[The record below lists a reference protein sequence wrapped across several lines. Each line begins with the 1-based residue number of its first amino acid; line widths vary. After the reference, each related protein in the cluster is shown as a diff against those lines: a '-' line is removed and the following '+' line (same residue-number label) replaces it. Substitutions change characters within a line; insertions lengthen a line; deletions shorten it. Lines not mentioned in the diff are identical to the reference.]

1 MDDIVYVD
9 PTTLKPHPDRTKAG
23 TILSEDDGKYKLLAV
38 SIREDGIQDPL
49 KVQKGTNNIIGG
61 HHRWKIAIAMGMKEV
76 PARYYDVD
84 DDEARLMMVM
94 DNHKRIGDEK
104 DPMKLAWTFQVV
116 VSERGSARG
125 GDRAREDKSK
135 QTLEELAQFFDMQRR
150 HFIRYLDLLRLIP
163 ELQRLV
169 SDQKIGIK
177 AGSILSKLS
186 PQNQRKVYE
195 SIPNSRKPD
204 WRMTEAEARNLAN
217 VYEPKSQ
224 VVEVVE
230 DDEVSIESMSATVEN
245 GIATLD
251 VDIEE
256 LDFGD
261 EDDAYE
267 EGVTTTSDIV
277 DNLEHGGTRKYRDI
291 DQMEISL
298 AANQFIDRPNRKS
311 VLNVSEGV
319 DIEYGEKGLSA
330 SKMVEE
336 SAKEMA
342 QQIVLIEGV
351 DKRTEYAKTQLS
363 VAIDKQLK
371 WIERIDSELIPL
383 RVLVGDELDEQ
394 LGQRWNELCEQVE
407 RVQKKISAMAE
418 VIVRA

>member
-76 PARYYDVD
+76 PVRYYDVN

-116 VSERGSARG
+116 VSKRGFARG

-135 QTLEELAQFFDMQRR
+135 QTLEELAQFFDMKRT
-150 HFIRYLDLLRLIP
+150 HFIRYLDLLKLIP

-169 SDQKIGIK
+169 SEQKIGIK

-230 DDEVSIESMSATVEN
+230 DDEVSIESRSATVEN

-371 WIERIDSELIPL
+371 WIERIDSELIPM

-407 RVQKKISAMAE
+407 RVQKKISAMSD
-418 VIVRA
+418 VIVGA

>member
-9 PTTLKPHPDRTKAG
+9 PTTLRPHPDRTKAG
-23 TILSEDDGKYKLLAV
+23 TMLSEEDGKYKLLAL
-38 SIREDGIQDPL
+38 SIREEGIQDPL
-49 KVQKGTNNIIGG
+49 KIQKGTDNIIGG
-61 HHRWKIAIAMGMKEV
+61 HHRWKIAVAMGMKEV

-116 VSERGSARG
+116 VSENGATRGGARG
-125 GDRAREDKSK
+125 GDLKNK
-135 QTLEELAQFFDMQRR
+135 QTLEELAQFFGMKRR
-150 HFIRYLDLLRLIP
+150 HFINYLSLLHLIP

-169 SDQKIGIK
+169 SEQKIGIK

-217 VYEPKSQ
+217 VYEPKLQ
-224 VVEVVE
+224 VVEVVD
-230 DDEVSIESMSATVEN
+230 DDEVSIESRSAAVEN

-251 VDIEE
+251 VDIED
-256 LDFGD
+256 LDLGY

-277 DNLEHGGTRKYRDI
+277 DNLEQGGTRKYHDI
-291 DQMEISL
+291 DQMEIGL

-319 DIEYGEKGLSA
+319 DIEYGEKGLAA

-351 DKRTEYAKTQLS
+351 DKRVEYAKTQLS

-371 WIERIDSELIPL
+371 WIERIDAELIPM

-407 RVQKKISAMAE
+407 RVQKKIRAMSE